1 MRLFLYLL
9 KKFLPREAVSGSS
22 SPVWSCWRGKVK
34 RCGPHK
40 GTATTVTRPWD
51 GRRWGQVA
59 GAMVVALGKEQVGM
73 GTRLMAAQ
81 SPGMQDVGAQHG
93 LGTAWG
99 HHAPVGAQPTS
110 GGAVAGALP
119 AGHLPAL
126 LCILL
131 PRSAAALCRSQ
142 RDHGDMGGT
151 ACVPRQGMP
160 RCHHHGLPRA
170 RPLQPACP
178 EQWGSQPGDSSTE
191 LSQSFRDPA
200 PPQQLHSSQ
209 TRSTGSYAGAK

>member
-1 MRLFLYLL
+1 MAPAAQCGPAGGGRSSG
-9 KKFLPREAVSGSS
+9 AV
-22 SPVWSCWRGKVK
+22 
-34 RCGPHK
+34 PHK

-99 HHAPVGAQPTS
+99 HRAPVGAQPTS
-110 GGAVAGALP
+110 GSAVVGALP

-142 RDHGDMGGT
+142 RDHGDVGGT

-170 RPLQPACP
+170 RPLQPASSGAPSRVTAAQSCP
-178 EQWGSQPGDSSTE
+178 SPLGT
-191 LSQSFRDPA
+191 R